1 MTKHI
6 KTYWQ
11 CPFIHRQKSYF
22 SFLLIFRYYAF
33 LTLSSTFLLLHRK
46 DFSHMSTVFLS
57 LDQVYFDDTVGGAVG
72 AKLSGQ
78 ARPSASSPRSTL
90 SRWGGSDLPFLIK
103 SENFTVVF

>member
-11 CPFIHRQKSYF
+11 CPFIQRQKLYF
-22 SFLLIFRYYAF
+22 SCLLIFRYNAF

-57 LDQVYFDDTVGGAVG
+57 LDQVYFDDTDGGAVG

-78 ARPSASSPRSTL
+78 ARPSASSLRSTL
-90 SRWGGSDLPFLIK
+90 SRWGGSDPPF
-103 SENFTVVF
+103 